1 MSATTANDI
10 NSAATRLDATR
21 LDATCAKL
29 QESEET
35 DGAADNASAS
45 VHEWCPPDHDAA
57 GP

>member
-1 MSATTANDI
+1 MSVTTANDI
-10 NSAATRLDATR
+10 NSAEAR

-35 DGAADNASAS
+35 DGTADDASAP
-45 VHEWCPPDHDAA
+45 VHERCPPDHDAA

>member
-10 NSAATRLDATR
+10 NSAETR

-29 QESEET
+29 QESEEI